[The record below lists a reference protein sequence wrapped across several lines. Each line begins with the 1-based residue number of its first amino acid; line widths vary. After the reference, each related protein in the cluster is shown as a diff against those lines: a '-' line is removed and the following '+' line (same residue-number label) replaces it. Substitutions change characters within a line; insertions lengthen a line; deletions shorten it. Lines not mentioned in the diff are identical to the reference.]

1 MYRTTN
7 YKLQTTNYKLQTTNK
22 PINMPCGICKQ
33 AGHNSRTCKSE
44 LAMPDL
50 FDKLTVDRFELPVDW
65 DVSFNNANFPFEKEE
80 LDDKNE
86 NEECM
91 VCYEKVSTEKV
102 TIKCGHTYCVECF
115 VKHMRTQGTCAYCRA
130 DVCKPPVKASLAPDM
145 RASIMDQWLEN
156 SQDLSAMI
164 REEFIRQMRDN
175 LARDVRLIRT
185 ETAEMIENLCIGAA
199 SNTNLTFG
207 LWMAGVRAS
216 EYTSYWYES
225 DM

>member
-1 MYRTTN
+1 
-7 YKLQTTNYKLQTTNK
+7 
-22 PINMPCGICKQ
+22 MPCGICKQ
-33 AGHNSRTCKSE
+33 TGHNVRTCRSE
-44 LAMPDL
+44 LALPDL
-50 FDKLTVDRFELPVDW
+50 FDELTVARFELPDW
-65 DVSFNNANFPFEKEE
+65 DVSFNEDLPFYKSE
-80 LDDKNE
+80 LEDKK
-86 NEECM
+86 EECM
-91 VCYEKVSTEKV
+91 VCYEEVSDEKV

-115 VKHMRTQGTCAYCRA
+115 VKHMRTQGTCAYCRTE
-130 DVCKPPVKASLAPDM
+130 VCKPPAKLSLAPDM

-156 SQDLSAMI
+156 SHDLSTMI

>member
-1 MYRTTN
+1 
-7 YKLQTTNYKLQTTNK
+7 
-22 PINMPCGICKQ
+22 MPCGICKQ
-33 AGHNSRTCKSE
+33 TGHNARTCKSE
-44 LAMPDL
+44 LALPDL
-50 FDKLTVDRFELPVDW
+50 FDQFTLDRFELPEW
-65 DVSFNNANFPFEKEE
+65 DVSFNEDLPFKYEE
-80 LDDKNE
+80 LE
-86 NEECM
+86 NKRKEEECM
-91 VCYEKVSTEKV
+91 VCYEEVNDEKV

-115 VKHMRTQGTCAYCRA
+115 VKHMRTQGTCAYCRKE
-130 DVCKPPVKASLAPDM
+130 VCKLPEKVSLAPDT

-185 ETAEMIENLCIGAA
+185 ETVEMVENLCIGAA
-199 SNTNLTFG
+199 SSTNLTFG

>member
-1 MYRTTN
+1 MLKTSPKLTN
-7 YKLQTTNYKLQTTNK
+7 NNNK
-22 PINMPCGICKQ
+22 MPCGICKQ
-33 AGHNSRTCKSE
+33 TGHNVRTCRSE
-44 LAMPDL
+44 LALPDL
-50 FDKLTVDRFELPVDW
+50 FDELTVARFELPDW
-65 DVSFNNANFPFEKEE
+65 DVSFNEDLPFYKSELEDKKEE
-80 LDDKNE
+80 W
-86 NEECM
+86 M
-91 VCYEKVSTEKV
+91 VCYEEVSDEKV

-115 VKHMRTQGTCAYCRA
+115 VKHMRTQGTCAYCRTE
-130 DVCKPPVKASLAPDM
+130 VCKPPAKLSLAPDM

-156 SQDLSAMI
+156 SHDLSTMI

-185 ETAEMIENLCIGAA
+185 ETVEMVENLCIGAA

>member
-1 MYRTTN
+1 
-7 YKLQTTNYKLQTTNK
+7 
-22 PINMPCGICKQ
+22 MPCGICKQ
-33 AGHNSRTCKSE
+33 TGHNVRTCRSE
-44 LAMPDL
+44 LALPDL
-50 FDKLTVDRFELPVDW
+50 FDELTVARFELPDW
-65 DVSFNNANFPFEKEE
+65 DVSFNEDLPFYKSE
-80 LDDKNE
+80 LEDKK
-86 NEECM
+86 EECM
-91 VCYEKVSTEKV
+91 VCYEEVSDEKV

-115 VKHMRTQGTCAYCRA
+115 VKHMRTQGTCAYCRTE
-130 DVCKPPVKASLAPDM
+130 VCKPPAKLSLAPDM

-156 SQDLSAMI
+156 SHDLSTMI

-185 ETAEMIENLCIGAA
+185 ETVEMVENLCIGAA

>member
-1 MYRTTN
+1 
-7 YKLQTTNYKLQTTNK
+7 
-22 PINMPCGICKQ
+22 
-33 AGHNSRTCKSE
+33 
-44 LAMPDL
+44 
-50 FDKLTVDRFELPVDW
+50 
-65 DVSFNNANFPFEKEE
+65 
-80 LDDKNE
+80 
-86 NEECM
+86 
-91 VCYEKVSTEKV
+91 
-102 TIKCGHTYCVECF
+102 
-115 VKHMRTQGTCAYCRA
+115 
-130 DVCKPPVKASLAPDM
+130 
-145 RASIMDQWLEN
+145 MDQWLEN

-164 REEFIRQMRDN
+164 REEFIRQMRDS

>member
-1 MYRTTN
+1 
-7 YKLQTTNYKLQTTNK
+7 
-22 PINMPCGICKQ
+22 MPCGICKQ
-33 AGHNSRTCKSE
+33 TGHNVRTCRSE
-44 LAMPDL
+44 LALPDL
-50 FDKLTVDRFELPVDW
+50 FDELTVARFELPDW
-65 DVSFNNANFPFEKEE
+65 DVSFNEDLPFYKSE
-80 LDDKNE
+80 LEDKKD
-86 NEECM
+86 ECM
-91 VCYEKVSTEKV
+91 VCYEEVSDEKV

-115 VKHMRTQGTCAYCRA
+115 VKHMRTQGTCAYCRTE
-130 DVCKPPVKASLAPDM
+130 VCKPPAKVSLAPDM

-156 SQDLSAMI
+156 SHDLSTMI

-185 ETAEMIENLCIGAA
+185 ETVEMVENLCIGAA

>member
-1 MYRTTN
+1 
-7 YKLQTTNYKLQTTNK
+7 
-22 PINMPCGICKQ
+22 MPCGICKQ
-33 AGHNSRTCKSE
+33 TGHNVRTCRSE
-44 LAMPDL
+44 LALPDL
-50 FDKLTVDRFELPVDW
+50 FDELTVARFELPDW
-65 DVSFNNANFPFEKEE
+65 DVSFNEDLPFYKSE
-80 LDDKNE
+80 LEDKKD
-86 NEECM
+86 ECM
-91 VCYEKVSTEKV
+91 VCYEEVSDEKV

-115 VKHMRTQGTCAYCRA
+115 VKHMRTQGTCAYCRTE
-130 DVCKPPVKASLAPDM
+130 VCNPPAKVSLAPDM

-156 SQDLSAMI
+156 SHDLSTMI

-185 ETAEMIENLCIGAA
+185 ETVEMVENLCIGAA
-199 SNTNLTFG
+199 SSTNLTFG

>member
-1 MYRTTN
+1 
-7 YKLQTTNYKLQTTNK
+7 
-22 PINMPCGICKQ
+22 MPCGICKQ
-33 AGHNSRTCKSE
+33 TGHNARTCRSE
-44 LAMPDL
+44 LALPDL
-50 FDKLTVDRFELPVDW
+50 FDEQTVDRFGLPDW
-65 DVSFNNANFPFEKEE
+65 DVSFNEDLPFDNKELE
-80 LDDKNE
+80 DKNKK
-86 NEECM
+86 EECM
-91 VCYEKVSTEKV
+91 VCYEEVSDEKV

-115 VKHMRTQGTCAYCRA
+115 VKHMRTQGTCAYCRTE
-130 DVCKPPVKASLAPDM
+130 VCTPPAKVSLAPDM

-156 SQDLSAMI
+156 SHDLSTMI

-185 ETAEMIENLCIGAA
+185 ETVEMVENLCIGAA

>member
-1 MYRTTN
+1 
-7 YKLQTTNYKLQTTNK
+7 
-22 PINMPCGICKQ
+22 MPCGICKQ
-33 AGHNSRTCKSE
+33 TGHNARTCRSE
-44 LAMPDL
+44 LALPDL
-50 FDKLTVDRFELPVDW
+50 FDELTVARFELPDW
-65 DVSFNNANFPFEKEE
+65 DVSFNEDLPFYKSE
-80 LDDKNE
+80 LEDKK
-86 NEECM
+86 EECM
-91 VCYEKVSTEKV
+91 VCYEEVSDEKV

-115 VKHMRTQGTCAYCRA
+115 VKHMRTQGTCAYCRTE
-130 DVCKPPVKASLAPDM
+130 VCKPPAKLSLAPDM

-156 SQDLSAMI
+156 SHDLSTMI

-185 ETAEMIENLCIGAA
+185 ETVEMVENLCIGAA